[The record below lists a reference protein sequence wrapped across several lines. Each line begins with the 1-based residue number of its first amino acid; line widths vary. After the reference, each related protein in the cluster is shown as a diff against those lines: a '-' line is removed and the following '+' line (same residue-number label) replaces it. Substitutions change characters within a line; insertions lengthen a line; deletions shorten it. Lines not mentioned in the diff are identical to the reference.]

1 MSPSPTEIVVAIT
14 REPGCE
20 DLELPEY
27 ATAGSAGVDLRAA
40 VTDPVTL
47 TPGARAMVPT
57 GLRIALPPG
66 YEAQVRPRSGLA
78 ARHGIGMVNSPG
90 TIDSDYRGEIRV
102 LMINWGDE
110 PFTIRRGERIAQ
122 MVVAPYTRVSWDER
136 AELPESQRGGGGFGH
151 TGV

>member
-1 MSPSPTEIVVAIT
+1 MSPIPTPITVAIT

-27 ATAGSAGVDLRAA
+27 ATSGSAGVDLRAA
-40 VTDPVTL
+40 VSEPLVL
-47 TPGARAMVPT
+47 APGARAMVPT
-57 GLRIALPPG
+57 GLRIALPAG

-102 LMINWGDE
+102 LLINWGDE
-110 PFTIRRGERIAQ
+110 PFTIRRGDRIAQ
-122 MVVAPYTRVSWDER
+122 LIVAPYTRVTWDECP
-136 AELPESQRGGGGFGH
+136 ELPESERGAGGFGH